1 MMETI
6 FRTSKDLPKLFYSC
20 PIQSIAQKWLAKL
33 RTFIYVY
40 TTVLVAMD
48 RKYLKLTMELI
59 WLVLFIKEQ
68 MMERNGI
75 ATRKHLKQVYRKH

>member
-1 MMETI
+1 MT
-6 FRTSKDLPKLFYSC
+6 KK
-20 PIQSIAQKWLAKL
+20 IAVVGSMINSSEYLYNPSPRSGFVKL

-48 RKYLKLTMELI
+48 TKYLKLTMELI